1 MTQEDSSEDSVENRH
16 VEPAQRAR
24 EPYVPAEKVSR
35 ALTPANVRQRLD
47 VDAVLQRSIRKVVG
61 EE

>member
-1 MTQEDSSEDSVENRH
+1 MTQKDSTEDRVENRQAERAQQARQPH
-16 VEPAQRAR
+16 VRSD
-24 EPYVPAEKVSR
+24 KVSR
-35 ALTPANVRQRLD
+35 ALTPATVRQRLD